1 MRAADWGES
10 PDPEPGA
17 GVRERVPRPR
27 RCMSPSHVSW
37 SSTRSSTG
45 TQRTRDSSTTRATRG
60 NGPTGRTR
68 PDLPSR
74 PGNPGATP
82 SPTNHEVGERRP
94 LSPLPCGGPP
104 PPHTDGAGR
113 PSRACVRRPRT
124 RVCLKIAVL
133 DRPAFVPRTTGKRQE
148 KTGTAGASNP
158 QVRWQIRPS
167 PQVARSAPRTLSR
180 WRHGSGNYV
189 RERRLA
195 RSLAR
200 DVGVRRRSRG
210 ELEVHR

>member
-124 RVCLKIAVL
+124 RVLPQNRCPRSSRI
-133 DRPAFVPRTTGKRQE
+133 RPANDRETSRKDGNGRSIE
-148 KTGTAGASNP
+148 SAG
-158 QVRWQIRPS
+158 
-167 PQVARSAPRTLSR
+167 QVADSAIAAGSKIGPENTLKVETR
-180 WRHGSGNYV
+180 V
-189 RERRLA
+189 RELRPGTSPCSEPRSGCWGSSSQPRRA
-195 RSLAR
+195 
-200 DVGVRRRSRG
+200 
-210 ELEVHR
+210 